1 MTSLLD
7 IPAHSDAQD
16 TDSRTDAA
24 HRMRTTMTA
33 ARLSFTWFGTRKT
46 LTREQKE
53 QAADSFGAEGDF
65 LSAGKKLIDTQHP
78 KFKAVTS
85 VRTRT
90 VNYWKAL
97 SLPYPDPG
105 VRLIR
110 QDAIDEFARRMNRFK
125 AELED
130 AVVELGEHYEELR
143 NAARQRL
150 GSLYSAADYPVSLQ
164 GLFAVDWE
172 FPSVEPP
179 EYLRRL
185 NPALYEQECERV
197 RSRFDEAVRL
207 AEGAFMDEFAQ
218 LVTHLCERLGGGSD
232 GRQKVFRNS
241 AVDNLTQFFERFRT
255 LNVGTNAELDRLV
268 DEAQQIVGGV
278 RPQNLRDNSG
288 LRRQVATQ
296 LSGVQSVLDGLLVDR
311 PRRNIIR
318 KPR

>member
-1 MTSLLD
+1 MTTLLD
-7 IPAHSDAQD
+7 HPGTD
-16 TDSRTDAA
+16 TGTDAA

-33 ARLSFTWFGTRKT
+33 ARLSFTWFGVRKS
-46 LTREQKE
+46 LTKVQKE
-53 QAADSFGAEGDF
+53 QAADSFGAEGEF

-78 KFKAVTS
+78 KFRAVTA
-85 VRTRT
+85 VRSRT
-90 VNYWKAL
+90 VNYWKGL
-97 SLPYPDPG
+97 SLPYPEAG
-105 VRLIR
+105 IRLIK
-110 QDAIDEFARRMNRFK
+110 QNALDEFARHMGGLRE
-125 AELED
+125 ELEE
-130 AVVELGEHYEELR
+130 AVVQLDDDYDDLTA
-143 NAARQRL
+143 AARRRL

-164 GLFAVDWE
+164 GLFSVDWD

-185 NPALYEQECERV
+185 NPELYEQECERV

-207 AEGAFMDEFAQ
+207 AEAAFTDEFAQ
-218 LVTHLCERLGGGSD
+218 LVSHLCERLNGEAD

-241 AVDNLTQFFERFRT
+241 AVDNLRDFFERFRS

-268 DEAQQIVGGV
+268 DQAQQVVSGV
-278 RPQNLRDNSG
+278 RPQSLRDNSE
-288 LRRQVATQ
+288 LRQNVATK

>member
-1 MTSLLD
+1 MTTLLD
-7 IPAHSDAQD
+7 VPTTESGN
-16 TDSRTDAA
+16 DAA

-33 ARLSFTWFGTRKT
+33 ARLSFTWFGVRKS

-53 QAADSFGAEGDF
+53 QAADSFGAEGEF

-78 KFKAVTS
+78 KFRAVTA
-85 VRTRT
+85 VRSRAM
-90 VNYWKAL
+90 NYWKGL
-97 SLPYPDPG
+97 SLPYPEVG
-105 VRLIR
+105 IRLIK
-110 QDAIDEFARRMNRFK
+110 QNAIDEFASHMGGLRQ
-125 AELED
+125 ELEE
-130 AVVELGEHYEELR
+130 AVVQLDEQYDELTL
-143 NAARQRL
+143 AARRRL
-150 GSLYSAADYPVSLQ
+150 GSLYSAADYPASLQ
-164 GLFAVDWE
+164 GLFSVDWD

-185 NPALYEQECERV
+185 NPELYEQECERV

-207 AEGAFMDEFAQ
+207 AEAAFTDEFAQ
-218 LVTHLCERLGGGSD
+218 LVSHLCERLNGEPG

-241 AVDNLTQFFERFRT
+241 AVDNLRDFFERFRS

-268 DEAQQIVGGV
+268 DQAQGIVSGV
-278 RPQNLRDNSG
+278 RPQSLRDNSG
-288 LRRQVATQ
+288 LRQEVATK

>member
-1 MTSLLD
+1 MTTLLD
-7 IPAHSDAQD
+7 TPA
-16 TDSRTDAA
+16 TETRRDAA
-24 HRMRTTMTA
+24 SQIRTTMTA
-33 ARLSFTWFGTRKT
+33 ARLSFTWFGTRKS
-46 LTREQKE
+46 LSREQKE

-78 KFKAVTS
+78 KFKAVTA
-85 VRTRT
+85 VRTRA
-90 VNYWKAL
+90 VNYWKGM
-97 SLPYPDPG
+97 SLPFPEAG

-110 QDAIDEFARRMNRFK
+110 QDSIDEFARRLNGFK
-125 AELED
+125 RELED
-130 AVVELGEHYEELR
+130 AVVDLGDHYEELMT
-143 NAARQRL
+143 AARRRL
-150 GSLYSAADYPVSLQ
+150 GSLYSAADYPASLQ
-164 GLFAVDWE
+164 GMFAVDWE

-185 NPALYEQECERV
+185 NPELYEQECDRV

-207 AEGAFMDEFAQ
+207 AEAAFIDEFAQ
-218 LVTHLCERLGGGSD
+218 LVSHLCERLSGDRD

-241 AVDNLTQFFERFRT
+241 AVDNLTQFFERFRS

-268 DEAQQIVGGV
+268 EQAQQIVGGV

-288 LRRQVATQ
+288 LRQQVATQ

>member
-1 MTSLLD
+1 MTTLLD
-7 IPAHSDAQD
+7 TPATETRRDPASQI
-16 TDSRTDAA
+16 
-24 HRMRTTMTA
+24 RTTMTA
-33 ARLSFTWFGTRKT
+33 ARLSFTWFGTRKS
-46 LTREQKE
+46 LSREQKE

-78 KFKAVTS
+78 KFKSVTA
-85 VRTRT
+85 VRTRA
-90 VNYWKAL
+90 VNYWKGM
-97 SLPYPDPG
+97 SLPYPEAG

-110 QDAIDEFARRMNRFK
+110 QDSIDEFARRLNGFK
-125 AELED
+125 RELED
-130 AVVELGEHYEELR
+130 AVVDLGDHYEELMT
-143 NAARQRL
+143 AARRRL
-150 GSLYSAADYPVSLQ
+150 GSLYSAADYPASLQ
-164 GLFAVDWE
+164 GMFAVDWE

-185 NPALYEQECERV
+185 NPELYEQECERV

-207 AEGAFMDEFAQ
+207 AEAAFIDEFAQ
-218 LVTHLCERLGGGSD
+218 LVSHLCERLSGERD

-241 AVDNLTQFFERFRT
+241 AVDNLTQFFERFRS

-268 DEAQQIVGGV
+268 DQAQQIVGGV

-288 LRRQVATQ
+288 LRQQVATQ
-296 LSGVQSVLDGLLVDR
+296 LSGVQSVLDGLLVER

>member
-1 MTSLLD
+1 MTTLLD
-7 IPAHSDAQD
+7 GPETGNG
-16 TDSRTDAA
+16 TDVA

-33 ARLSFTWFGTRKT
+33 ARLSFTWFGTRKS
-46 LTREQKE
+46 LSREQKE
-53 QAADSFGAEGDF
+53 QAADSFGAESDF

-78 KFKAVTS
+78 KFKAVTA

-90 VNYWKAL
+90 VNYWKGM
-97 SLPYPDPG
+97 SLPYPETG

-110 QDAIDEFARRMNRFK
+110 QDSIDEFARRLNGFK
-125 AELED
+125 SELEE
-130 AVVELGEHYEELR
+130 AVVDLGEHYEELMT
-143 NAARQRL
+143 AARRRL
-150 GSLYSAADYPVSLQ
+150 GSLYSAADYPASLR
-164 GLFAVDWE
+164 GMFAVDWE

-185 NPALYEQECERV
+185 NPELYEQECERV

-207 AEGAFMDEFAQ
+207 AEAAFIDEFTQ
-218 LVTHLCERLGGGSD
+218 LVSHLCERLSGERD
-232 GRQKVFRNS
+232 GRHKVFRNS
-241 AVDNLTQFFERFRT
+241 AVDNLTQFFERFRS

-268 DEAQQIVGGV
+268 DQAQQIVGGV

-288 LRRQVATQ
+288 LRQQVATQ
-296 LSGVQSVLDGLLVDR
+296 LSGVQSVLDGLLIDR

>member
-1 MTSLLD
+1 MTTLLD
-7 IPAHSDAQD
+7 GPGTGNG
-16 TDSRTDAA
+16 TDVA

-33 ARLSFTWFGTRKT
+33 ARLSFTWFGTRKS

-78 KFKAVTS
+78 KFKSVTA

-90 VNYWKAL
+90 VNYWKGM
-97 SLPYPDPG
+97 SLPYPETG
-105 VRLIR
+105 IRLIR
-110 QDAIDEFARRMNRFK
+110 QDSIDEFARRLNGFK
-125 AELED
+125 SELEE
-130 AVVELGEHYEELR
+130 AVVDLGEHYEELMT
-143 NAARQRL
+143 AARRRL
-150 GSLYSAADYPVSLQ
+150 GSLYSAADYPASLQ
-164 GLFAVDWE
+164 GMFAVDWE

-185 NPALYEQECERV
+185 NPELYEQECERV
-197 RSRFDEAVRL
+197 RSRFDEAIRL
-207 AEGAFMDEFAQ
+207 AEAAFIDEFAQ
-218 LVTHLCERLGGGSD
+218 LVSHLCERLGGERD

-241 AVDNLTQFFERFRT
+241 AVDNLTQFFERFRS

-268 DEAQQIVGGV
+268 EQAQQIVGGV
-278 RPQNLRDNSG
+278 RPQSLRDNSG
-288 LRRQVATQ
+288 LRQQVATQ
-296 LSGVQSVLDGLLVDR
+296 LSGVQSVLDGLLIDR

>member
-1 MTSLLD
+1 MTTLLD
-7 IPAHSDAQD
+7 PSATETRNDPASQI
-16 TDSRTDAA
+16 
-24 HRMRTTMTA
+24 RTTMTA
-33 ARLSFTWFGTRKT
+33 ARLSFTWFGTRKS
-46 LTREQKE
+46 LSREQKE

-78 KFKAVTS
+78 KFKAVTA

-90 VNYWKAL
+90 VNYWKGM
-97 SLPYPDPG
+97 SLPYPETG

-110 QDAIDEFARRMNRFK
+110 QDSIDEFARRLNGFK
-125 AELED
+125 SELEE
-130 AVVELGEHYEELR
+130 AVVDLGEHYDELMT
-143 NAARQRL
+143 AARRRL
-150 GSLYSAADYPVSLQ
+150 GSLYSAADYPASLR
-164 GLFAVDWE
+164 GMFAVDWE

-185 NPALYEQECERV
+185 NPELYEQECERV

-207 AEGAFMDEFAQ
+207 AETAFIDEFAQ
-218 LVTHLCERLGGGSD
+218 LVSHLCERLSGERD

-241 AVDNLTQFFERFRT
+241 AVDNLTQFFERFRS

-268 DEAQQIVGGV
+268 DQAQQIVGGV
-278 RPQNLRDNSG
+278 RPQNLRDNSS
-288 LRRQVATQ
+288 LRQQVATQ

>member
-1 MTSLLD
+1 MTTLLD
-7 IPAHSDAQD
+7 QPATGVSP
-16 TDSRTDAA
+16 DAA
-24 HRMRTTMTA
+24 SQIRTTMTA
-33 ARLSFTWFGTRKT
+33 ARLSFTWFGTRKS
-46 LTREQKE
+46 LSREQKE

-78 KFKAVTS
+78 KFKAVTA

-90 VNYWKAL
+90 VNYWKGM
-97 SLPYPDPG
+97 SLPYPETG

-110 QDAIDEFARRMNRFK
+110 QDSIDEFARRLNGFK
-125 AELED
+125 SELEE
-130 AVVELGEHYEELR
+130 AVVDLGEHYEELMT
-143 NAARQRL
+143 AARRRL
-150 GSLYSAADYPVSLQ
+150 GSLYSAADYPASLR
-164 GLFAVDWE
+164 GMFAVDWE

-185 NPALYEQECERV
+185 NPELYEQECERV

-207 AEGAFMDEFAQ
+207 AEAAFIDEFTQ
-218 LVTHLCERLGGGSD
+218 LVSHLCERLSGERD
-232 GRQKVFRNS
+232 GRHKVFRNS
-241 AVDNLTQFFERFRT
+241 AVDNLTQFFERFRS

-268 DEAQQIVGGV
+268 DQAQQIVGGV

-288 LRRQVATQ
+288 LRQQVATQ
-296 LSGVQSVLDGLLVDR
+296 LSGVQSVLDGLLIDR